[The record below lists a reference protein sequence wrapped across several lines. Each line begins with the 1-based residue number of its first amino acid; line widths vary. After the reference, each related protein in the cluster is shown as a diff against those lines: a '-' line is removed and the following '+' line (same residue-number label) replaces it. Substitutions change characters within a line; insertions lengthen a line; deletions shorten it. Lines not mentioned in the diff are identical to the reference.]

1 MVKTKVINKSTM
13 AMTAEVIFTIRH
25 SMLDVSERL
34 TENDECLPHRF
45 ERFNSDMQNDFDE
58 L

>member
-13 AMTAEVIFTIRH
+13 AMTAEIIFEIQNN
-25 SMLDVSERL
+25 MLDLSKRL
-34 TENDECLPHRF
+34 TENGESLPHRF
-45 ERFNSDMQNDFDE
+45 ERFDLYVQNDFDE